1 MRAKLV
7 LSFLLV
13 ILSIVAVNAIFY
25 YVVHEEFQRL
35 WLSAAVGIAVGMSL
49 GFFISRSITAG
60 ISDLAAVT
68 REIAAGDLTKEVRP
82 AATANWSRS
91 PRRSRPCSGSCAWS

>member
-25 YVVHEEFQRL
+25 YVVHDEFQRL
-35 WLSAAVGIAVGMSL
+35 LLSTVVGIGW
-49 GFFISRSITAG
+49 G
-60 ISDLAAVT
+60 
-68 REIAAGDLTKEVRP
+68 
-82 AATANWSRS
+82 
-91 PRRSRPCSGSCAWS
+91 

>member
-25 YVVHEEFQRL
+25 YVVHDEFQRL
-35 WLSAAVGIAVGMSL
+35 GLS
-49 GFFISRSITAG
+49 TA
-60 ISDLAAVT
+60 S
-68 REIAAGDLTKEVRP
+68 
-82 AATANWSRS
+82 
-91 PRRSRPCSGSCAWS
+91 SGSAWG